1 MNGQY
6 ERTGELRVNV
16 GRTGPVGYSVA
27 YGVARM
33 LKRAALVAVG
43 CLAASCATYTGPDPA
58 TTRRVA
64 EKMVS
69 EDFSAPAPALLKR
82 LVQDK
87 SQQICSKIGND
98 KLTQEEAAEVVA
110 LARAS
115 IQYPQS
121 GKLVGDWK
129 IGNRLAHDGAGDRI
143 QLGRLEKR
151 KENGGLC
158 QNCHA
163 LAPGEINVGNVGPS
177 LTGYGTQRGNSEAVA
192 RLTYERIYN
201 GWAYTPCSNMPR
213 LGANGHLTPDQIAHL
228 VAYLIDP
235 LSPINRKQ

>member
-1 MNGQY
+1 M
-6 ERTGELRVNV
+6 RKAWLRW
-16 GRTGPVGYSVA
+16 T
-27 YGVARM
+27 M
-33 LKRAALVAVG
+33 LGAPALIAAG
-43 CLAASCATYTGPDPA
+43 CATYPDEA
-58 TTRRVA
+58 TTRRSA

-87 SQQICSKIGND
+87 SQQICSKIGD
-98 KLTQEEAAEVVA
+98 AKLTQAEAAEVA
-110 LARAS
+110 KLAHAS
-115 IQYPQS
+115 IKYPQS

-129 IGNRLAHDGAGDRI
+129 VGNKLAHDGAGDRI
-143 QLGRLEKR
+143 QGGKLEKR

-177 LTGYGTQRGNSEAVA
+177 LTGYGLQRGNSEAIA
-192 RLTYERIYN
+192 KYTYEKIYN
-201 GWAYTPCSNMPR
+201 AWAYFPCSNMPR
-213 LGANGHLTPDQIAHL
+213 LGATGHLTPEQITHM

-235 LSPINRKQ
+235 QSPVNKK

>member
-1 MNGQY
+1 MKK
-6 ERTGELRVNV
+6 TW
-16 GRTGPVGYSVA
+16 
-27 YGVARM
+27 
-33 LKRAALVAVG
+33 LKWAALSSSA
-43 CLAASCATYTGPDPA
+43 LIAAGCATYPDQA
-58 TTRRVA
+58 TTHQIA

-69 EDFSAPAPALLKR
+69 EDFSAPMPDLLKR
-82 LVQDK
+82 LVQDR
-87 SQQICSKIGND
+87 SQQICSKIGEA
-98 KLTQEEAAEVVA
+98 KLTQEEAAEVVK

-129 IGNRLAHDGAGDRI
+129 VGDKLALDGAGDRI
-143 QLGRLEKR
+143 QFGKLEGR

-177 LTGYGTQRGNSEAVA
+177 LTGYGLQRGNSAAVA
-192 RLTYERIYN
+192 KLTYERIYN
-201 GWAYTPCSNMPR
+201 GWAYAPCSNMPR
-213 LGANGHLTPDQIAHL
+213 LGATGHLTPEQITHM

-235 LSPINRKQ
+235 RSPVNTK